1 MHILVAEDNKINAR
15 ILKHILTGM
24 DFEVTVAAD
33 CEKCI
38 ERLLSET
45 PGSSQLIFMDIQT
58 PEVDGLEATR
68 RIRLLEQEE
77 LKNIPIYAMTA
88 DIIPETIAE
97 FEAAGMN
104 GYLAKPVD
112 VSEVMAVIEKIKA

>member
-1 MHILVAEDNKINAR
+1 MHILVAEDNKINAQ
-15 ILKHILTGM
+15 ILKHVLQGFDM
-24 DFEVTVAAD
+24 EVTVAED
-33 CEKCI
+33 GGQCVDK
-38 ERLLSET
+38 LTQET
-45 PGSSQLIFMDIQT
+45 PGTFQLILMDIQM

>member
-33 CEKCI
+33 GGKCVD
-38 ERLLSET
+38 RLIGEA
-45 PGSSQLIFMDIQT
+45 PGTYQLILMDIQM

-97 FEAAGMN
+97 FEGAGMN

>member
-33 CEKCI
+33 GEKCI

-45 PGSSQLIFMDIQT
+45 PGTYQLILMDIQM

>member
-1 MHILVAEDNKINAR
+1 MHILVAEDNKINAQ
-15 ILKHILTGM
+15 ILKHVLQGAGI
-24 DFEVTVAAD
+24 EVTVAGD
-33 CEKCI
+33 GGQCVDKLTE
-38 ERLLSET
+38 ST
-45 PGSSQLIFMDIQT
+45 PGTFQLILMDIQM
-58 PEVDGLEATR
+58 PGVDGLEAAR

-77 LKNIPIYAMTA
+77 LRDIPIYAMTA

-112 VSEVMAVIEKIKA
+112 VSEVMEVVEKVKR